1 MQPDGGQY
9 SRLEAE
15 ISDLQNRIGSLEE
28 RARRTDSLWRIAA
41 WIVPVLISVSALVV
55 SILILLLK

>member
-1 MQPDGGQY
+1 MQPDGGHI
-9 SRLEAE
+9 SRLEADV
-15 ISDLQNRIGSLEE
+15 SDLQNRVRSLEE

-41 WIVPVLISVSALVV
+41 WVVPVIISVSALVV